1 MAEGSPKTKSVMRRH
16 TLGGP
21 GNKRLKRC
29 VVSSRFVSSQPRSP
43 QPALAPHRY
52 ARYNETSFVEET
64 FEQALRRG
72 RLRDLPA
79 VLVVTSYGDP
89 PRFPLDWI
97 NRQPWPAFVSTK
109 VGVGFHFDS
118 GACDE
123 SPQSWG
129 GVENLPTDRHRR
141 RR

>member
-1 MAEGSPKTKSVMRRH
+1 VVQNE
-16 TLGGP
+16 
-21 GNKRLKRC
+21 RC
-29 VVSSRFVSSQPRSP
+29 QTVCDELTVRQLAASLTQPV
-43 QPALAPHRY
+43 LAPHRY

-109 VGVGFHFDS
+109 VGVGLHCGS

-123 SPQSWG
+123 SRSWRG
-129 GVENLPTDRHRR
+129 GE
-141 RR
+141 